1 MSLLWLMGAAA
12 AGGSAPPSTQGELYG
27 CGDNTYGQLGNGT
40 TTTIS
45 TPVQVG
51 ALDTWSD
58 IAPASYI
65 FGTLVTTGAI
75 RADNTLWTWGDASNG
90 MNGRGDLLDVSS
102 PVQVGALTD
111 WSKVNAGRAI
121 FQCIKTDG
129 TLWAWGHNPYGN
141 LGNIG
146 APVWTS
152 SPVQIGVATDY
163 YSVSCGSYHNLSIK
177 TDGTLWAWGSNNLGQ
192 LGTGANTPQ
201 KIESPIQIGA
211 LTDWAYV
218 AAGTNVS
225 FGVRTDGTL
234 WAWGQNTNGQ
244 LGVGDSTSRSSPT
257 QIGALTD
264 WSKVE
269 TGPSATEVAHT
280 IGLKTNG
287 TIFTWG
293 NSAFGQLGLGP
304 VPGYK
309 SSPVQVGAA
318 TDWSNVYCANRSTFA
333 YNAAGELWATGN
345 NASGMWGLGIAETN
359 YDDLIKIADYPTF
372 TKGSSAISSN
382 LIIR

>member
-12 AGGSAPPSTQGELYG
+12 AGGSAPPSTLGELYG
-27 CGDNTYGQLGNGT
+27 CGWNNYGQLGNGT

-58 IAPASYI
+58 IASAGYLS
-65 FGTLVTTGAI
+65 GSQMTTGAI
-75 RADNTLWTWGDASNG
+75 RTDNTLWTWGSAKNG
-90 MNGRGDLLDVSS
+90 MNGRGDLTNVSS

-129 TLWAWGHNPYGN
+129 TLWAWGYGAAGQ

-146 APVWTS
+146 APGFTS
-152 SPVQIGVATDY
+152 SPVQVGVATDWG
-163 YSVSCGSYHNLSIK
+163 SVSCGTQHCLSIK
-177 TDGTLWAWGSNNLGQ
+177 TDGTLWAWGTNNYGQ
-192 LGTGANTPQ
+192 LGNGLTAM
-201 KIESPIQIGA
+201 IHSPIQIGA

-218 AAGTNVS
+218 AAGTEVS

-234 WAWGQNTNGQ
+234 WAWGFNTSGQ
-244 LGVGDSTSRSSPT
+244 LGIGDRTNRSSPT

-264 WSKVE
+264 WEKVE
-269 TGPSATEVAHT
+269 TGPNNTEAAHT
-280 IGLKTNG
+280 IGLKTDG

-293 NSAFGQLGLGP
+293 NSTLGQLGLGP
-304 VPGYK
+304 LPGDK
-309 SSPVQVGAA
+309 SSPVQVGSA
-318 TDWSNVYCANRSTFA
+318 TDWSDVYCASRSTFA
-333 YNAAGELWATGN
+333 YNDAGELWATGN
-345 NASGMWGLGIAETN
+345 DASGMWGLGIAEAN
-359 YDDLIKIADYPTF
+359 YDYLTKLADYPTYV
-372 TKGSSAISSN
+372 KGSSAISSN

>member
-111 WSKVNAGRAI
+111 W
-121 FQCIKTDG
+121 
-129 TLWAWGHNPYGN
+129 
-141 LGNIG
+141 
-146 APVWTS
+146 
-152 SPVQIGVATDY
+152 
-163 YSVSCGSYHNLSIK
+163 
-177 TDGTLWAWGSNNLGQ
+177 
-192 LGTGANTPQ
+192 
-201 KIESPIQIGA
+201 
-211 LTDWAYV
+211 AYV

-293 NSAFGQLGLGP
+293 NAAFGQLGLGP

-345 NASGMWGLGIAETN
+345 NASGMWGLGIAENN

>member
-1 MSLLWLMGAAA
+1 MGAAA

-293 NSAFGQLGLGP
+293 NAAFGQLGLGP

-345 NASGMWGLGIAETN
+345 NASGMWGLGIAENN